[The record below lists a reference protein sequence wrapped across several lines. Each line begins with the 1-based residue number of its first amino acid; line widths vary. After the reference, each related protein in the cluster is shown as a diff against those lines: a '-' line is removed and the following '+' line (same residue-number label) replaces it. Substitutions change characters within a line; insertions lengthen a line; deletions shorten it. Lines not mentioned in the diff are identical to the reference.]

1 MSDEFS
7 LLLLESPWWTPKSNP
22 TRASSLPFFQGLE
35 RLHDRFN
42 IYYATFY
49 DTQGFENALA
59 QDLVHTAEKRQIL
72 YIGAHGNE
80 SSIANGRASTI
91 LEKVA
96 IHGDKIEGVIV
107 SSCLVGA
114 RESNLWAPILINKT
128 RWVFAYRHS
137 VNWLDSLL
145 IELALLEA
153 LALAEEGYADE
164 RDSLL
169 DTFAN
174 ALAKFNPLLPLGT
187 AGEPLLDCI
196 CLIQRAKYKRTPEN
210 LSEALIQKAWPEQA
224 KIFSLNLENPLQE

>member
-1 MSDEFS
+1 MSEDFA
-7 LLLLESPWWTPKSNP
+7 LLLLESPWWTPKIDP

-35 RLHDRFN
+35 RLHDHFN
-42 IYYATFY
+42 IYYSTFY
-49 DTQGFENALA
+49 DTQSFESALA
-59 QDLVHTAEKRQIL
+59 QDLIHTREKRQIL

-80 SSIANGRASTI
+80 SSIASGRASTI

-114 RESNLWAPILINKT
+114 RESNLWSPVLINKT
-128 RWVFAYRHS
+128 RWIFAYRHS

-153 LALAEEGYADE
+153 LALAGDGYADD
-164 RDSLL
+164 RDTLL

-174 ALAKFNPLLPLGT
+174 ALAKFNPLLPLGS
-187 AGEPLLDCI
+187 AGEPLMDCI

-210 LSEALIQKAWPEQA
+210 LTTALVTQAWSEE
-224 KIFSLNLENPLQE
+224 